1 MPALTIM
8 IVDEHWANIPV
19 YKRLVSEF
27 PKSHVICFPDVHG
40 AYHECALHAPDILLI
55 DDEVPNIDP
64 IAFARDL
71 RKLAGVHEPLIVLIG
86 SREGPLAENS
96 RCGGIDVFLP
106 KPVDT
111 KFFMAMLYQAVK
123 LRAARIDLIATRA
136 LA

>member
-1 MPALTIM
+1 
-8 IVDEHWANIPV
+8 
-19 YKRLVSEF
+19 
-27 PKSHVICFPDVHG
+27 
-40 AYHECALHAPDILLI
+40 LHAPDILVI